1 MEVINLKLI
10 LRRRLYMRNRI
21 LNNKTTKDFFIKHLI
36 DFYPNVNEFI
46 LKEVKV
52 NYLYENKVKTDRVD
66 SVSYK
71 VIDNL
76 FYDTFTVKVYQDKPI
91 ITQKD
96 LDNREDNVYVSF
108 PLERTVVS
116 LYAIEYGIV
125 KVSIVAP
132 DIEII

>member
-1 MEVINLKLI
+1 
-10 LRRRLYMRNRI
+10 MRNRI

-36 DFYPNVNEFI
+36 DFYPDVM
-46 LKEVKV
+46 
-52 NYLYENKVKTDRVD
+52 YENKVKTDRVD

-108 PLERTVVS
+108 PLEHTVVS

>member
-1 MEVINLKLI
+1 
-10 LRRRLYMRNRI
+10 MRNRI

-52 NYLYENKVKTDRVD
+52 NYIYENKVKTDRVD

-108 PLERTVVS
+108 PLEHTVVS